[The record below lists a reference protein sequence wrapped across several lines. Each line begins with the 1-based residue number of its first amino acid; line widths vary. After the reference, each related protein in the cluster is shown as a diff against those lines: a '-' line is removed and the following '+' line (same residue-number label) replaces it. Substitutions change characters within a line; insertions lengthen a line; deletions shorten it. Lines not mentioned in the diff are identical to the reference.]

1 MSDRAK
7 TAVAMSNAAQRA
19 GNATAGWK
27 AWCRPTVVVPLLFG
41 LGVAVYVI
49 IGMLM
54 PGQAPV
60 PGDSTTAANSS
71 QTMDEPAPSLS
82 GLSALTAGKPTLADA
97 DLRAGRVTI
106 VNFFAS
112 WCVPCRVEAPVL
124 MELAR
129 SHQVP
134 VLGVDF
140 RDEPGAAARWVTEVG
155 DPYERIGVDRD
166 GRAGV
171 GWGVLGLPAT
181 FVVDQHGH
189 IRYRHLGLITREAM
203 ETEILPLVRKLGDA
217 DAARAK

>member
-1 MSDRAK
+1 MSDRTKTLVVTSSAADYAAK
-7 TAVAMSNAAQRA
+7 AAEGRR
-19 GNATAGWK
+19 GWR
-27 AWCRPTVVVPLLFG
+27 RPAVVVPLLLG

-54 PGQAPV
+54 PAQLPAPS
-60 PGDSTTAANSS
+60 GSTTASSSS
-71 QTMDEPAPSLS
+71 QTMDDPAPALS
-82 GLSALTAGKPTLADA
+82 GLSALTAGKPTVADA

-112 WCVPCRVEAPVL
+112 WCVPCRVQAPVL
-124 MELAR
+124 LELAR

-140 RDEPGAAARWVTEVG
+140 RDEPGAGARWVTEVG

-181 FVVDQHGH
+181 FIVDQHGH
-189 IRYRHLGLITREAM
+189 IRYRHLGLLTREAM
-203 ETEILPLVRKLGDA
+203 ETEILPLIRRLGDA
-217 DAARAK
+217 NAARAK